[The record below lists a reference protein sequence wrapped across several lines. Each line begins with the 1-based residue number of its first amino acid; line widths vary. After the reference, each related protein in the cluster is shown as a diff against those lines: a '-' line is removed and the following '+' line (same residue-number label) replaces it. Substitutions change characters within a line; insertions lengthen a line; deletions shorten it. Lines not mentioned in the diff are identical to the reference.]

1 MTDVAAAFD
10 ELTSGLEYPMYVVT
24 AAADGERSGC
34 LAGFVTQCSISPP
47 SMLVCIS
54 KANHTYGV
62 AGRSSTLAVHFLGEE
77 DEATARLFGERTGDD
92 TDKFAQ
98 CSWQPGPAGVPVV
111 DGCRGW
117 VAGDVLSRTDVG
129 DHVAFVVSVTH
140 AEARDPSAAQF
151 GFRRATSFSPGHP
164 A

>member
-1 MTDVAAAFD
+1 MTDVAAEFD
-10 ELTSGLEYPMYVVT
+10 ALTSGLEYPMYVVT
-24 AAADGERSGC
+24 TVADGERSGC

-47 SMLVCIS
+47 AMLVCIS
-54 KANHTYGV
+54 KANHTYRIAAAAAMLV
-62 AGRSSTLAVHFLGEE
+62 VHLLGSD
-77 DEATARLFGERTGDD
+77 DEALARLFGERTGDD
-92 TDKFAQ
+92 IDKFAQ
-98 CSWQPGPAGVPVV
+98 CSWRPGPGGVPVL

-117 VAGDVLSRTDVG
+117 LAGEVTSRTDVG
-129 DHVAFVVSVTH
+129 DHVVFALSVSQ